1 MRGVLE
7 LDLTGPALDD
17 WRHRRNQRII
27 REVFASLLM
36 PLRVPSQAT
45 RARAAISERELT

>member
-45 RARAAISERELT
+45 RARAATSKRELT